1 MPQQDVVQLI
11 RLAKLTKSPDNVR
24 RTPPSQA
31 EHEQLK
37 ASIAARGLLQPL
49 VVCPGSRKGYFEVVA
64 GGCRLDALKALQK
77 EGRLRKT
84 YVAPCMVRPATDKED
99 SLAENLH
106 RAGMHPADEFTAFA
120 ELIDRGAEVQGIA
133 ERFGVTQKHVRQR
146 LKLGKAAPELVQA
159 YRDKAMDLDI
169 LMAFTV
175 SEDHDAQ
182 RAVWDQVKDQYQ
194 VSTYAVKQRL
204 TEGAI
209 PADSRLGRFVGLDV
223 YEKAGGAVSRDL
235 FTEAEDGYLTDAK
248 LVRELALQKLA
259 EAAKALEQGWQWAKP
274 MLEPDYHFA
283 ADYTRV
289 YPQPVDPPKEVVQA
303 LSRLDKR
310 LDELEAMPDEDW
322 TDELADELERVEK
335 RQEELSTI
343 INDSAEYDPADRA
356 RAGCIVTVGRDGDLE
371 VHAGLIPK
379 ADAAGSESGSGAA
392 PAIEA
397 ATDSNPGSGGLAPTA
412 AEAAPKRPVV
422 SKALAEDLK
431 AYRLQMAKAHL
442 ARHFDVAFDAM
453 LYSLCMSVIRGGYF
467 GNPLSVPASPTQAD
481 SSLDDLG
488 ATPAGALLEDRR
500 AMLATSWMGLE
511 PVEAFEAMSALS
523 VEEKQ
528 ALFAWS
534 VAQCLEPAFDA
545 EERPDSVIERISARL
560 DIDAAAHWRPTADNY
575 WGRVKM
581 DHGLEVG
588 GEILGS
594 RWRRD
599 FAKAKKATLA
609 KALERVCDPTS
620 QDHQALPEDVRK
632 KAANWTPPGF
642 AFAQQPG
649 LSLVPTAMATEG
661 VTDTAA

>member
-1 MPQQDVVQLI
+1 MPQQDLVQQI

-24 RTPPSQA
+24 TTPPSRA
-31 EHEQLK
+31 EDEQLK
-37 ASIAARGLLQPL
+37 TSIATHGVLQPL
-49 VVCPGSRKGYFEVVA
+49 VVRPGARKGHFDVMA
-64 GGCRLDALKALQK
+64 GGRRLDALKALQK
-77 EGRLRKT
+77 EGKLRKT
-84 YVAPCMVRPATDKED
+84 YAAPCMVRPDTNKEE

-106 RAGMHPADEFTAFA
+106 RSGMHPADEFTAFA
-120 ELIDRGAEVQGIA
+120 ELIDEGADVQGVA

-146 LKLGKAAPELVQA
+146 LKLGKAAPELIQA
-159 YRDKAMDLDI
+159 YRDKEMDLDT

-175 SEDHDAQ
+175 SEDHEVQ
-182 RAVWDQVKDQYQ
+182 RAVWEQVKDQHY
-194 VSTYAVKQRL
+194 VSIYAVKQRL

-209 PADSRLGRFVGLDV
+209 PADSRLGRFVGIEA
-223 YEKAGGAVSRDL
+223 YEQAGGAVTRDL

-259 EAAKALEQGWQWAKP
+259 EAAKALEKDWQWAKP
-274 MLEPDYHFA
+274 MLDPDYHFA

-289 YPQPVDPPKEVVQA
+289 HPAPIDPPKKVAQE
-303 LSRLDKR
+303 LKRIDKR
-310 LDELEAMPDEDW
+310 LGEFEALEDDDW
-322 TDELADELERVEK
+322 TDE
-335 RQEELSTI
+335 
-343 INDSAEYDPADRA
+343 SAEEAEKLEDRRGELMAECFAFTPEDMA

-371 VHAGLIPK
+371 VHAGLLPRE
-379 ADAAGSESGSGAA
+379 DATGSDSDAMPTDEST
-392 PAIEA
+392 
-397 ATDSNPGSGGLAPTA
+397 TDSNPDTGGLAPIA
-412 AEAAPKRPVV
+412 AEAPKRPVV

-442 ARHFDVAFDAM
+442 AGHFDVAFDAM
-453 LYSLCMSVIRGGYF
+453 LYSLCMCVLRGGYF
-467 GNPLSVPASPTQAD
+467 GNPLSVPASPTEVD
-481 SSLDDLG
+481 SSLSDLG
-488 ATPAGALLEDRR
+488 ETPASALLDDRR
-500 AMLATSWMGLE
+500 ATLATSWMNLE
-511 PVEAFEAMSALS
+511 PAEAFEAMSALS
-523 VEEKQ
+523 GEEKQ

-545 EERPDSVIERISARL
+545 EERPDSVIERIGARL

-599 FAKAKKATLA
+599 FSKAKKATLA

-620 QDHQALPEDVRK
+620 QDHQALPEDVRR

-642 AFAQQPG
+642 AFAPQPA

-661 VTDTAA
+661 ATDTAA